1 MVSLRV
7 QGTHLCK
14 NKLDMNAIL
23 SDDGVHTQTPPSRS
37 LHNSQL
43 KDNNIDDMKDS
54 ESDINDDK
62 KDNKA
67 DLNSEMN
74 NETDDEDTTNLCKVA
89 TNSIKQR
96 KELES

>member
-1 MVSLRV
+1 
-7 QGTHLCK
+7 
-14 NKLDMNAIL
+14 
-23 SDDGVHTQTPPSRS
+23 
-37 LHNSQL
+37 
-43 KDNNIDDMKDS
+43 MKDS